1 MPKAS
6 TAVSLTDDL
15 RQGST
20 PVVLA
25 QDRTLPV
32 VDALAGLF
40 LGAGLQQGST
50 VEVEGTAAVSLAVAL
65 TVGVTSSNRW
75 VAAVGLPELGSSAA
89 VDLGAQFQRW
99 AFVDWPKNQAA
110 EVLYALMGAVDLIL
124 VGPDIKMRAN
134 HGRKIAARMRERGT
148 SIITIGDASRC
159 NLQPS
164 LRLRI
169 NRTEWTGLQRGH
181 GQLASRKVE
190 IERVNRNGESSHHRQ
205 LLWLPDSQGH
215 LSVVKQDQD
224 NERIGESESCSRGEQ
239 KIWADL
245 DEQIPWAS

>member
-1 MPKAS
+1 MQKAS
-6 TAVSLTDDL
+6 TAVSLTDNL
-15 RQGST
+15 RQVST

-25 QDRTLPV
+25 RDRTLPV
-32 VDALAGLF
+32 VDELADLF
-40 LGAGLQQGST
+40 RGAGLQQGST

-65 TVGVTSSNRW
+65 TVGVTGSNRW

-110 EVLYALMGAVDLIL
+110 EVLYALTGAVDLIL
-124 VGPDIKMRAN
+124 VGPNVRIRAS

-148 SIITIGDASRC
+148 SVITVANASRC

-164 LRLRI
+164 LRLRV
-169 NRTEWTGLQRGH
+169 NRTVWTGLQRGH
-181 GQLASRKVE
+181 GRLTSRKVE
-190 IERVNRNGESSHHRQ
+190 VELVDRNGDSSHRRQ

-224 NERIGESESCSRGEQ
+224 NEWTGNSESCSRQEH
-239 KIWADL
+239 KILTDL

>member
-134 HGRKIAARMRERGT
+134 HGRK
-148 SIITIGDASRC
+148 S
-159 NLQPS
+159 
-164 LRLRI
+164 
-169 NRTEWTGLQRGH
+169 QRGCVNGAPRSSPLVMPAVVIYSQVFASELIEPS
-181 GQLASRKVE
+181 GQVYNVVTVSWLLAK
-190 IERVNRNGESSHHRQ
+190 
-205 LLWLPDSQGH
+205 
-215 LSVVKQDQD
+215 
-224 NERIGESESCSRGEQ
+224 
-239 KIWADL
+239 
-245 DEQIPWAS
+245 